1 MMTETLRILCVDDN
15 PETRRMLSFVLT
27 RSGYDVITAEDGAQG
42 IQKAKAWRPALILM
56 DMMMPRMSGADAVRR
71 LREMKVTK
79 DIPILMLSAYHEQ
92 ALVSEALASGAD
104 DYLIKTVLPNDLTE
118 IIDKY
123 LEIGSTVLKKESIR
137 IRDESEESQK

>member
-1 MMTETLRILCVDDN
+1 MTETLRILCVDDN

-79 DIPILMLSAYHEQ
+79 DIPILMLSAYPEQ

-123 LEIGSTVLKKESIR
+123 LEIGSNVLKKESVR